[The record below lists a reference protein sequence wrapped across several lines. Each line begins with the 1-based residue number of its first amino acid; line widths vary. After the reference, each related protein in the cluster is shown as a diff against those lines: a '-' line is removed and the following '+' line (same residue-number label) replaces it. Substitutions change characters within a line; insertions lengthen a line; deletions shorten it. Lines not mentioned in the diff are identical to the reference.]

1 MAVIQEELRLR
12 APAGTRTDRA
22 STQRLGLWLG
32 LAGWASLTVM
42 WVTGSAEVFGHE
54 QEGLPAIFAIGL
66 FLTGWVVMIAAMM
79 LPSSL
84 PTLRRVDGALAGQ
97 GLAAAPRFMG
107 GYFFAW
113 AAFGAAAFA
122 GDGILHQA
130 VDRMSWLG
138 ERPEL
143 IAGGVAVFAGAAEL
157 LGRTPP
163 RILPS
168 IASGRDAFSAG
179 KTHAVERIRRCWPL
193 MLFAM
198 AIGMSSPIWMVGLTV
213 LMVLQLL
220 PRASTVLRLAGLTLL
235 VMGAAVII
243 EPAWLPVLMGG

>member
-12 APAGTRTDRA
+12 APARTRIERA

-32 LAGWASLTVM
+32 LAGWISLTVM
-42 WVTGSAEVFGHE
+42 WVTGSAEVFGHD
-54 QEGLPAIFAIGL
+54 QGGLPATFAIGL
-66 FLTGWVVMIAAMM
+66 FLAGWVVMIAAMM

-84 PTLRRVDGALAGQ
+84 PTLRRVDEAVVGDRQ
-97 GLAAAPRFMG
+97 HAPRFMG

-122 GDGILHQA
+122 GDGILHLA
-130 VDRMSWLG
+130 VDRMSWLS

-163 RILPS
+163 RILPP
-168 IASGRDAFSAG
+168 IAAGADPFSAG
-179 KTHAVERIRRCWPL
+179 KTHAVDRIRRCWPL

-198 AIGMSSPIWMVGLTV
+198 AIGMSSPVWMVGLTV
-213 LMVLQLL
+213 LMILELL
-220 PRASTVLRLAGLTLL
+220 PQASTVLRLAGLTLL

-243 EPAWLPVLMGG
+243 EPAWLPVLIGG